1 MSKNEYIEKITMMLE
16 SCNDIPLIDLIFKL
30 LSKSL

>member
-1 MSKNEYIEKITMMLE
+1 MTKGQYIESINKLMQET
-16 SCNDIPLIDLIFKL
+16 NDIPLLDLIFKL